1 MRSGQCFKD
10 NVHFKFSI
18 EATEHNEEIAKDDMR
33 EEHLTP
39 DDFIAADFVNKTF
52 DGYRHVVV
60 DKRHSLTRRTVEPAT
75 SHL

>member
-52 DGYRHVVV
+52 DGYRHVTV
-60 DKRHSLTRRTVEPAT
+60 DDVIKHVQTDSNRFKQI
-75 SHL
+75 